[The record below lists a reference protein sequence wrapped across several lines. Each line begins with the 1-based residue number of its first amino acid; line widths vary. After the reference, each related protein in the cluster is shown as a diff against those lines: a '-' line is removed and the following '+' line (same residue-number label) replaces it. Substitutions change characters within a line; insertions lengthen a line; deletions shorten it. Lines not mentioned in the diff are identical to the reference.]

1 MYFKRESNDYV
12 YVYNLVQQ
20 ESNDYVL
27 GPHNLDSLV
36 KTLVLNF
43 GQSRLKRIL
52 DNLGRFMFYLSH
64 NVDRQ

>member
-1 MYFKRESNDYV
+1 MYFKQESNDYV

-27 GPHNLDSLV
+27 GPHNLESLV
-36 KTLVLNF
+36 KTLVLNIVK
-43 GQSRLKRIL
+43 SRLKRIL

>member
-27 GPHNLDSLV
+27 GPRNLESLV

-52 DNLGRFMFYLSH
+52 ANL
-64 NVDRQ
+64 